1 MTALWLALILVGGTV
16 GTAARA
22 QLEGAYAPPLGAWPW
37 VTLGINVSGALLL
50 GGLVTLLA
58 VTGSDAGWRRGVR
71 LGLGTGLLGGFTTY
85 STFSVET
92 MELLRTSWLL
102 GVAYAA
108 TTVVAGFVAAL
119 GAAWAVGEL
128 ARPRT
133 RR

>member
-1 MTALWLALILVGGTV
+1 MWLTLILVGGTA

-22 QLEGAYAPPLGAWPW
+22 WLEGAYAPPPGEWPW
-37 VTLGINVSGALLL
+37 VTLGINVGGALLL

-92 MELLRTSWLL
+92 MELLRASWLL
-102 GVAYAA
+102 GVAYAV
-108 TTVVAGFVAAL
+108 TTVVAGFLAAL
-119 GAAWAVGEL
+119 GASWSVVEL
-128 ARPRT
+128 ARRRT
-133 RR
+133 GR